1 MTDGIIY
8 HISLSLYLSIYL
20 GLLLVPFTLY
30 YGFGCRRVSIL
41 GWGAVLNTM
50 TDGIIY
56 IIYLSI
62 YLGFSSHLLYTTALA
77 AGELA
82 FYYLGLLLVPF
93 TSYYGFGCRRVSNS
107 RLGGRRLICCHALRC
122 AHTWAMHPSINVQA
136 PFLDQLILC
145 SSLGTPPTPT

>member
-1 MTDGIIY
+1 MGWD
-8 HISLSLYLSIYL
+8 HLSIYL

-62 YLGFSSHLLYTTALA
+62 YLSGLA
-77 AGELA
+77 
-82 FYYLGLLLVPF
+82 
-93 TSYYGFGCRRVSNS
+93 S
-107 RLGGRRLICCHALRC
+107 RPMYFILRLWLPA
-122 AHTWAMHPSINVQA
+122 SQQ
-136 PFLDQLILC
+136 F
-145 SSLGTPPTPT
+145 